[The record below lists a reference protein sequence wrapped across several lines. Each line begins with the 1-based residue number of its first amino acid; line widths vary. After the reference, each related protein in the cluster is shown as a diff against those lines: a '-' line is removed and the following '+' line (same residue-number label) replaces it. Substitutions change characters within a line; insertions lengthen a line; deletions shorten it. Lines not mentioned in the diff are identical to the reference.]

1 MVIIKKV
8 NKFRKEF
15 KESDFFLFFISLI
28 FYDISF
34 KITRTFYFAFEN
46 SLDYYFS
53 FFDESMI
60 YKSYSFL
67 FLCFF
72 ISLTTVFLK
81 KTLRISIFFAN
92 LFSILSCFTILK
104 IFNFPRSHLLIN
116 IFAFPLIYFLI
127 NKIKLKNNSK
137 LLILLIFVFIS
148 FSFQPSFFSSRKDSY
163 IQNIKAQ
170 NIAFEKKTNSL
181 ERTALYKTFN
191 NVVLEETLSFDDSS
205 EVNTYFLCCNALS
218 QDATNSGRR
227 VVGYIEKY
235 NEKLFYVNGY
245 GEFFYF
251 NLELMMNNSKSIELV
266 SIESNINS
274 IVNNEFLSKNDER
287 FVWGGWES
295 VRALTLI
302 GEELFVSVVEEIENE
317 CTNLKLINAKVDLNY
332 LDFKV
337 FFEFDECISRSQLNY
352 TPAASGGKI
361 LELDDNHIAVSIGD
375 WLDYSKAQNLDSLFG
390 KVIKINKITK
400 EYELI
405 SLGHRNPQ
413 GMVFIKEKN
422 IILSTEHGPKMGDE
436 INIIDLSNSEIENFG
451 WPISSYGV
459 PYGPNYGINFFNF
472 ESNPDAPMY
481 KSHKNYAFKE
491 PLYYFGTDKVPEH
504 GISDIELINKQE
516 NYNFLVG
523 TLQYGHIYKIEI
535 DLETYSV
542 LNINSYNLNNRV
554 RDILQIKPGVLLV
567 LQEKPPKISVI
578 EFRLDDG

>member
-1 MVIIKKV
+1 M
-8 NKFRKEF
+8 NEFRKKF
-15 KESDFFLFFISLI
+15 NTSDLFLFFNSLI
-28 FYDISF
+28 FYDLSF
-34 KITRTFYFAFEN
+34 KTTRNFYYAFEN

-53 FFDESMI
+53 FFDEI
-60 YKSYSFL
+60 ILYESYSFL
-67 FLCFF
+67 FLCFL
-72 ISLTTVFLK
+72 ISITTVFFK
-81 KTLRISIFFAN
+81 NILRTPLFIAN
-92 LFSILSCFTILK
+92 LFSLLSCFTILK

-116 IFAFPLIYFLI
+116 IFSFPLIYFLI
-127 NKIKLKNNSK
+127 NKIKLKTNIK
-137 LLILLIFVFIS
+137 FLILLFFVFIS

-170 NIAFEKKTNSL
+170 DIAYVKNTNSL
-181 ERTALYKTFN
+181 ERTSLYKTFN
-191 NVVLEETLSFDDSS
+191 YVVLEETLSFDDNT
-205 EVNTYFLCCNALS
+205 EINTYFLCCNALS
-218 QDATNSGRR
+218 QDSTNTGRR

-235 NEKLFYVNGY
+235 NENLFYVNGY

-251 NLELMMNNSKSIELV
+251 NLDHMMNNSKSIELV
-266 SIESNINS
+266 SIDSNIKS
-274 IVNNEFLSKNDER
+274 VVNNEFLTKNDER

-295 VRALTLI
+295 VRSLTLI
-302 GEELFVSVVEEIENE
+302 ADELFVSVVEEVDKE

-337 FFEFDECISRSQLNY
+337 FFEFDECINRSQLNY

-361 LELDDNHIAVSIGD
+361 LDLDDNYIVVSIGD

-400 EYELI
+400 NYEII
-405 SLGHRNPQ
+405 SFGHRNPQ
-413 GMVFIKEKN
+413 GMVLIKEKN

-481 KSHKNYAFKE
+481 KSHKNYGFKE
-491 PLYYFGTDKVPEH
+491 PLYYFGTDKLPEQ
-504 GISDIELINKQE
+504 GISDIELIKQQD

-523 TLQYGHIYKIEI
+523 TLQYGHIYKFEI
-535 DLETYSV
+535 DLEKNSV

-554 RDILQIKPGVLLV
+554 RDILQIKPGTLLV

-578 EFRLDDG
+578 EFGLDNS